1 MKMLL
6 IRHGQTP
13 SNLTGAIDTVP
24 PGAPLTAL
32 GIAQAS
38 ALGPALMHEGL
49 AAVYSSPLLRA
60 RSTAE
65 ILAQHLG
72 LETLIHPGLVE
83 ISGGDLEMRADDEAT
98 QRYVECMLRWMNR
111 DLSFKI
117 PGGVTGNTFL
127 DTYSAALTS
136 RSGAAGTR
144 SGRRG
149 HPRSVHARFSCASCR
164 VWG

>member
-1 MKMLL
+1 
-6 IRHGQTP
+6 
-13 SNLTGAIDTVP
+13 
-24 PGAPLTAL
+24 
-32 GIAQAS
+32 
-38 ALGPALMHEGL
+38 
-49 AAVYSSPLLRA
+49 
-60 RSTAE
+60 
-65 ILAQHLG
+65 
-72 LETLIHPGLVE
+72 
-83 ISGGDLEMRADDEAT
+83 MRADDEAT